1 MTTKD
6 ILKVVA
12 DAQPEMMG
20 KIAEMIRATD
30 TLYPALVPEIMKDF
44 DVICSVVSEKTAAAG
59 SPNFRAFAIGAGGTV
74 AGGLLGAITT
84 DLYDAAKRGLTKGR
98 NFSRIME
105 HNPTLKR
112 EVDKKQLTMA
122 YDALHRFAPDFTADP
137 MVGGALLKQVAELPQ
152 MSHKTIFE
160 LIGAEK
166 NINDGKG
173 RHFAEMSKLGPLLV
187 PDQVSASDKYR
198 AKSEMTKLKAQTE
211 AQRESQKAQAKSQ
224 RSLERMKLESPAQAR
239 RNKALEAVK
248 HEYAKKLED
257 YRAANRPAT
266 KRPGE

>member
-1 MTTKD
+1 MTTAE

-12 DAQPEMMG
+12 EGQPEMMG
-20 KIAEMIRATD
+20 KIAEVLKATS
-30 TLYPALVPEIMKDF
+30 TLYPDLVPEVMKDF
-44 DVICSVVSEKTAAAG
+44 DTICDVVNEKTAASG
-59 SPNFRAFAIGAGGTV
+59 TPNFRAFAIGAGGAA
-74 AGGLLGAITT
+74 AGGLLSAITT

-105 HNPTLKR
+105 FNPSLKR
-112 EVDKKQLTMA
+112 EVDKKQLNMA

-166 NINDGKG
+166 NINDAKG
-173 RHFAEMSKLGPLLV
+173 RHFSEMSKLGPTLV
-187 PDQVSASDKYR
+187 PDDMTGEKFKARSMSKLEDKKTR
-198 AKSEMTKLKAQTE
+198 AQSLAQTT
-211 AQRESQKAQAKSQ
+211 
-224 RSLERMKLESPAQAR
+224 QAR
-239 RNKALEAVK
+239 RMKALEAVK
-248 HEYAKKLED
+248 HEYAKKLESHKSSL
-257 YRAANRPAT
+257 RANEN